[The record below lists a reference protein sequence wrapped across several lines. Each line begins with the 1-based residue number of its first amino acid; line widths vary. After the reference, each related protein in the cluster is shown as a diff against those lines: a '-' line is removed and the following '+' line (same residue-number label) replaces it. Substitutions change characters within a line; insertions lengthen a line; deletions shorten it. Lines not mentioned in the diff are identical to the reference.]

1 MPISFLLVASSRPN
15 IIPTPR
21 SWLPAPRFTNPLGDR
36 AIALDRKSQRIN
48 EQIRYTPIRV
58 IGAEGDQ
65 LGVLETAEA
74 LQRAKDLGLDL
85 VEVAPQEKPPV
96 CRIMDFGK
104 FKYQQKKRQ
113 HKGHT
118 HHSKNKELRV
128 RPKIGDHDLMT
139 KVNRAKEFLAEKDKV
154 IFSVIF
160 RGRENAHTE
169 EGYKLVQPP
178 AKGIGTGRQTRAIA
192 AMQGRRIVVIFA
204 PKVPTSVVLQAPA
217 RASLQLPAATASIC
231 PHDPISGLPGFAT
244 DFRFGAA

>member
-1 MPISFLLVASSRPN
+1 MQ
-15 IIPTPR
+15 TPR
-21 SWLPAPRFTNPLGDR
+21 RAPSGLLSALRFTDPLGDR

-48 EQIRYTPIRV
+48 EQIRYSPIRV
-58 IGAEGDQ
+58 IGHEGDQ
-65 LGVLETAEA
+65 LGVLETIDA

-96 CRIMDFGK
+96 CRIMDYGK

-160 RGRENAHTE
+160 RGRENAHTD
-169 EGYKLVQPP
+169 EGYKLVQRLQKELEPV
-178 AKGIGTGRQTRAIA
+178 AKLEQSPQ
-192 AMQGRRIVVIFA
+192 MQGRRIVVIFA
-204 PKVPTSVVLQAPA
+204 PK
-217 RASLQLPAATASIC
+217 
-231 PHDPISGLPGFAT
+231 
-244 DFRFGAA
+244 

>member
-1 MPISFLLVASSRPN
+1 MNQFL
-15 IIPTPR
+15 IPR
-21 SWLPAPRFTNPLGDR
+21 SSPPAPCFIDPLGDR

-48 EQIRYTPIRV
+48 EQIRYSPIRV
-58 IGAEGDQ
+58 IGHEGDQ
-65 LGVLETAEA
+65 LGVLETIDA

-96 CRIMDFGK
+96 CRIMDYGK

-169 EGYKLVQPP
+169 EGYKLVQRLQKELEPV
-178 AKGIGTGRQTRAIA
+178 AKLEQAPQ
-192 AMQGRRIVVIFA
+192 MQGRRIVVIFA
-204 PKVPTSVVLQAPA
+204 PK
-217 RASLQLPAATASIC
+217 
-231 PHDPISGLPGFAT
+231 
-244 DFRFGAA
+244 

>member
-1 MPISFLLVASSRPN
+1 MPGVRGRTPSPRIYNLAS
-15 IIPTPR
+15 PTPGV
-21 SWLPAPRFTNPLGDR
+21 S
-36 AIALDRKSQRIN
+36 AIALAQKGQRIN
-48 EQIRYTPIRV
+48 EQIRVSPVRV
-58 IGAEGDQ
+58 IAQDGAL
-65 LGVLETAEA
+65 LGVIETIEA
-74 LQRAKDLGLDL
+74 LQKAREVGLDL

-169 EGYKLVQPP
+169 EGYKLVQRLQKELEPV
-178 AKGIGTGRQTRAIA
+178 AKLEQSPQ
-192 AMQGRRIVVIFA
+192 MQGRRIVVIFA
-204 PKVPTSVVLQAPA
+204 PK
-217 RASLQLPAATASIC
+217 
-231 PHDPISGLPGFAT
+231 
-244 DFRFGAA
+244 

>member
-1 MPISFLLVASSRPN
+1 LSQFL
-15 IIPTPR
+15 TPR
-21 SWLPAPRFTNPLGDR
+21 SKLPATSFFDPLGDR

-169 EGYKLVQPP
+169 EGYKLVQRLQKELEPV
-178 AKGIGTGRQTRAIA
+178 AKLEQSPQ
-192 AMQGRRIVVIFA
+192 MQGRRIVVIFA
-204 PKVPTSVVLQAPA
+204 PK
-217 RASLQLPAATASIC
+217 
-231 PHDPISGLPGFAT
+231 
-244 DFRFGAA
+244 